1 MSTDRPEP
9 AAREG
14 SEGPLPPEEAEN
26 PGAPDAASLGAP
38 EASGPEMSEVLGPG
52 ELEAIRRARLRLME
66 IFEPQDSLGMLL
78 ISTLGPV
85 RTAEIA
91 TGAEGIAAVEVE
103 AIRRRVPESRS
114 LLQEPHLERSRQRW
128 AARARH
134 RPPERLLESLDR
146 IGAWFVCP
154 EDPDW
159 PESLRGMRER
169 APIGLWGRGDRGGLG
184 APVEDSIAFVG
195 CRDSTSY
202 GESVVS
208 HLAGDLAAEG
218 YGVLSGAA
226 FGIDAAAHRAALAAS
241 TRRPSTVAYLACGI
255 DRAYPQAHAELLQR
269 IAEEGMI
276 LSEVAPGGSP
286 LRHRFL
292 QRNRLIA
299 AMAAVTVVVE
309 ARLRSGAL
317 NTANHAL
324 ELGRTVAAVPGS
336 VFSAQSGGC
345 NRLLREGYVRLVAT
359 TQDLRDL
366 LPPRQTSLD
375 LGDLGPGGAS
385 ADGGEE
391 PEESLT
397 EVQRLVRDALPVGRP
412 VPADRLC
419 AVAGLGI
426 REALVAL
433 AQLEGLGLAE
443 RSGAG
448 WKLPR
453 RVRDEGGRS

>member
-1 MSTDRPEP
+1 MNAEEPEATAHQDPEGPEP
-9 AAREG
+9 
-14 SEGPLPPEEAEN
+14 
-26 PGAPDAASLGAP
+26 PGAGGDGSP
-38 EASGPEMSEVLGPG
+38 EASGSG
-52 ELEAIRRARLRLME
+52 ELETIRRARLRLME
-66 IFEPQDSLGMLL
+66 VLEPQDSLGMLL

-85 RTAEIA
+85 RAAEIA
-91 TGAEGIAAVEVE
+91 TGSEGIADVEVE
-103 AIRRRVPESRS
+103 AIRRRVPESRG

-134 RPPERLLESLDR
+134 RPPERLLESLER
-146 IGAWFVCP
+146 IGAWFACP

-159 PESLRGMRER
+159 PESLRGMREL

-184 APVEDSIAFVG
+184 APAEDNIAFVG

-241 TRRPSTVAYLACGI
+241 TRPPATVAYLACGI

-269 IAEEGMI
+269 IEEEGMI
-276 LSEVAPGGSP
+276 LSEVVPGGSP

-324 ELGRTVAAVPGS
+324 GLGRTVAAVPGS

-375 LGDLGPGGAS
+375 LGELGPGGRP
-385 ADGGEE
+385 ADGEGT

-397 EVQRLVRDALPVGRP
+397 EVQRLVKDALPVGRP

-426 REALVAL
+426 REALVVL

-443 RSGAG
+443 RAGAG

-453 RVRDEGGRS
+453 RIRDGGERP